1 MGNFNMNY
9 TEAIEI
15 INEIKK
21 DARSR
26 GEDVRVVYNLIID
39 MEREGY
45 YESSED
51 ILKDLYKELKD
62 RRMRNM
68 P

>member
-1 MGNFNMNY
+1 MNY